1 MPDSNLKEPHGN
13 PVLPRLFLKPKEE
26 DRILEGHPW
35 IYDNEVKEIR
45 TGKQC
50 FPFSNSRFEYT
61 GLMEA
66 YTASGFFL
74 GIGYY
79 NHFSKIIFRFFS
91 RERDEINGEF
101 FSKRIKTALELRKN
115 FFSPGDSF
123 RLVFGEADFLP
134 GLIVDC
140 FKAFPLGTDNPGAEV
155 TPQVFLSIQFLSRA
169 VEEYRDLIID
179 ALRKIL
185 NPVGIV
191 ERSDVRVRVLE
202 GLEEKKGFIGPE
214 FNPEIIIRENS
225 ILLKVNLLEG
235 QKTGYFLDQKFNRR
249 LLSPIVSGKRV
260 LDTFTHTGAFGLNAS
275 LFGAAEVIS
284 ADISPE
290 AVALTKENIILNHS
304 EKTNTV
310 LEADVFELLKSY
322 CDSGETFDVII
333 LDPPAFTKNA
343 KTSSKAYGGYKEIN
357 LRAMKIL
364 KTGGYLL
371 TCSCSHFFTDE
382 MFMNMLLNAGRDA
395 HKKLQIISRTG
406 PGPDHPVLAGYPES
420 SYLTCVLLRVF

>member
-1 MPDSNLKEPHGN
+1 MSDKNIKTVPENHG
-13 PVLPRLFLKPKEE
+13 LPRLFLKPKEE

-50 FPFSNSRFEYT
+50 FPFSKSKYEYT

-79 NHFSKIIFRFFS
+79 NYFSKIVFRFFT
-91 RERDEINGEF
+91 REREEINGDF
-101 FSKRIKTALELRKN
+101 FLKRIKTALELRES

-134 GLIVDC
+134 GLTVDC
-140 FKAFPLGTDNPGAEV
+140 FKGVPSGMEDPLSEV
-155 TPQVFLSIQFLSRA
+155 SPPVFLSVQFLSRA
-169 VEEYRDLIID
+169 VEEYRDMIIA
-179 ALRKIL
+179 ALRKTL
-185 NPVGIV
+185 NPAGIV

-260 LDTFTHTGAFGLNAS
+260 LDTFTHTGAFGLNAA
-275 LFGAAEVIS
+275 FYGAGEVVS

-290 AVALTKENIILNHS
+290 AVALTKENIILNHR
-304 EKTNTV
+304 ERTNTA

-364 KTGGYLL
+364 KPGGYLL

>member
-1 MPDSNLKEPHGN
+1 MKIRYLFYTKSDSY
-13 PVLPRLFLKPKEE
+13 RL
-26 DRILEGHPW
+26 
-35 IYDNEVKEIR
+35 
-45 TGKQC
+45 C
-50 FPFSNSRFEYT
+50 
-61 GLMEA
+61 
-66 YTASGFFL
+66 
-74 GIGYY
+74 
-79 NHFSKIIFRFFS
+79 
-91 RERDEINGEF
+91 
-101 FSKRIKTALELRKN
+101 
-115 FFSPGDSF
+115 
-123 RLVFGEADFLP
+123 FGESDFIPGFIADRYRDIE
-134 GLIVDC
+134 GR
-140 FKAFPLGTDNPGAEV
+140 
-155 TPQVFLSIQFLSRA
+155 VFLSVQFLSLAAEVFRS
-169 VEEYRDLIID
+169 EIIS
-179 ALRKIL
+179 ALEKL
-185 NPVGIV
+185 CHPYGIY
-191 ERSDVRVRVLE
+191 ERSDVAVRELE
-202 GLEEKKGFIGPE
+202 GLEQKKGWIGGDHDPK
-214 FNPEIIIRENS
+214 IVIRENGV
-225 ILLKVNLLEG
+225 LLTVDLEKG
-235 QKTGYFLDQKFNRR
+235 QKTGYFLDQKDNRR
-249 LLSPIVSGKRV
+249 LVADLAKGCRV